1 MRLTIAICCLA
12 LLITGCGGEPQAAS
26 DTPAAPS
33 AAPLTGAVDIEFPPD
48 GAVIFAESL
57 HLAGTSAGVE
67 TFVIQL
73 VDVNETII
81 TATTITPAADGRWQ
95 TEVVHGYTGEPTEVN
110 ILALPAADDT
120 RDYDIATIILTDIS
134 NRPQGVFGA
143 IFSPFDGATV
153 GGDTIEVTG
162 TASGLFE
169 GTMQLELTDV
179 DGTLISTMVVTVFNP
194 NLIDEIPW
202 TADLPTSGYLGEAT
216 IRAYS
221 VDMADGSED
230 LIGQVTITLTDAA
243 G

>member
-1 MRLTIAICCLA
+1 MRLLILICCIA
-12 LLITGCGGEPQAAS
+12 LVVTGCGGDPQAAS
-26 DTPAAPS
+26 ETPVTPS
-33 AAPLTGAVDIEFPPD
+33 AAPLSGAVDIEFPPD
-48 GAVIFAESL
+48 GAVIFAETL
-57 HLAGTSAGVE
+57 HLAGTSDGVE

-73 VDVNETII
+73 VDVNEAVI
-81 TATTITPAADGRWQ
+81 AESTITPDSDGRWR

-110 ILALPAADDT
+110 IMALPADDDT
-120 RDYDIATIILTDIS
+120 RDYDIATIVLTDIS

-169 GTMQLELTDV
+169 GTMQLELTDE
-179 DGTLISTMVVTVFNP
+179 DGIVISTMVVTVFNP

-202 TADLPTSGYLGEAT
+202 TADLPTSGYQGEAT

-230 LIGQVTITLTDAA
+230 LIGQVTITITDAA